1 MEHLNNNNIITN
13 NNYEG
18 INVDEN
24 DGLDPGISPS
34 PDILE
39 QLRNDVNSSNLMEG
53 DESEEEAEEEEY
65 GDEMYDQENEFS

>member
-18 INVDEN
+18 IDGDEN
-24 DGLDPGISPS
+24 DGLDPGMSPS

-53 DESEEEAEEEEY
+53 AESEEEGEEEEY
-65 GDEMYDQENEFS
+65 GDEMYDQEN

>member
-53 DESEEEAEEEEY
+53 AESEEEGEE
-65 GDEMYDQENEFS
+65 